1 MSQLLDG
8 ERALGGN
15 SLAIESDEMIDTQI
29 VDISIIIHAPAGEI
43 LTQIESVGTNGLGK
57 LDDGQVVLQVELRVY
72 AILL

>member
-29 VDISIIIHAPAGEI
+29 VDISIIIHALAGEI

>member
-29 VDISIIIHAPAGEI
+29 VDISIIIHALAGEI

-57 LDDGQVVLQVELRVY
+57 LDNGQVVLQVELRVY